1 MKITYR
7 REIKHNYLVVDP
19 EGLDWQGYETQM
31 LLANPARGIL
41 RFRLRQADGQTVFYY
56 EITSRQPLA
65 RLLENHGIQAE
76 EIRRLLTGIFAVL
89 EKMEACLLREE
100 SILLEPEYLYVEP
113 EDYQVWLCLIP
124 GLDRDF
130 RSEFGKFLE
139 YLLGKAD
146 HQDKD
151 SVMLAYSLYQE
162 TRKEN
167 FGLENLEALL
177 GARRKLKTTED
188 VPELLFARNE
198 RSEIGSVEQ
207 RQQRQQRPTEK
218 GHWRDRWRNWR
229 QDRGMR
235 WWRCP
240 GRQSDP
246 FQPPMGRAEDRSQLL
261 PERLEDRPHPHP
273 LEKLLAR
280 LRRGGNR
287 EEELPVQPVWEQ
299 MFREPGPSEDPRQEA
314 RGSIRGPKLMG
325 DPWQEAGWGLWEPKP
340 TEDPR
345 QEAGWGP
352 WEPKMGL
359 QEPKPENPP
368 AGAPDTVL
376 LADHSR
382 DTRPRILRSLQ
393 PGQED
398 IPVPYYPFLIGKQEN
413 LVDFPLRE
421 DTVSRLHLR
430 IDREGGEYRI
440 QDLNSTNGTYL
451 RGRLLENNEAAALS
465 AGDEVVIAGF
475 RYRFE

>member
-7 REIKHNYLVVDP
+7 REIKHNYLVLDP
-19 EGLDWQGYETQM
+19 EGLNWQGYETQM

-41 RFRLRQADGQTVFYY
+41 RFQLRQADGQTVFYY

-89 EKMEACLLREE
+89 EKMEACLLREG

-113 EDYQVWLCLIP
+113 EDYQVWLCLVP
-124 GLDRDF
+124 GLNRDF
-130 RSEFGKFLE
+130 RSEFGRFLE

-177 GARRKLKTTED
+177 GTRRRPKTAED
-188 VPELLFARNE
+188 VPEPLSARKVMP
-198 RSEIGSVEQ
+198 EIGSAEQ
-207 RQQRQQRPTEK
+207 RQQSQRSQQRPPEK
-218 GHWRDRWRNWR
+218 ERWRDRWRNWR
-229 QDRGMR
+229 QDRGTR
-235 WWRCP
+235 WWRRP
-240 GRQSDP
+240 GRQTDP
-246 FQPPMGRAEDRSQLL
+246 FQSPLGRTEDRPRL
-261 PERLEDRPHPHP
+261 PFERLEDRPRPHP
-273 LEKLLAR
+273 LEKLLACM
-280 LRRGGNR
+280 RRNRNR
-287 EEELPVQPVWEQ
+287 EEELPVQPIWEQ
-299 MFREPGPSEDPRQEA
+299 MFREPKPLED
-314 RGSIRGPKLMG
+314 M
-325 DPWQEAGWGLWEPKP
+325 
-340 TEDPR
+340 R

-352 WEPKMGL
+352 WEPKTDPRNPKPSPRD
-359 QEPKPENPP
+359 PKPENPP

-376 LADHSR
+376 LADYSR
-382 DTRPRILRSLQ
+382 DARLRILRSLQ
-393 PGQED
+393 PGRED

-430 IDREGGEYRI
+430 IDREGGAYRI

-451 RGRLLENNEAAALS
+451 RGKLLENNEAAVLS
-465 AGDEVVIAGF
+465 VGDEVAIAGF
-475 RYRFE
+475 PYRFE